1 MLKIGGIDQTSG
13 FNKIVGKESLI
24 EIVKENNEEDSDGV
38 DDDAGHATEEI
49 E

>member
-1 MLKIGGIDQTSG
+1 VLKIGGIDQTSC
-13 FNKIVGKESLI
+13 FNKIVGKETLI
-24 EIVKENNEEDSDGV
+24 EIVKGNNEEDSDGV